1 VYGFQLVQLGQSPV
15 TPGEPGSERPPGEH
29 RPHVLDPLSILGMQ
43 FLRGEQVRPRC
54 LPKAGAR
61 VVLEYGWV
69 PEHRELGSHG
79 RMILRNELRL
89 HLMPGNEDEAVTLLD
104 SYLEL
109 ANTRARLASIT
120 VR

>member
-1 VYGFQLVQLGQSPV
+1 MGPEPPSSGLARLADTPDVVGLVYGFQLVQLGQSPV
-15 TPGEPGSERPPGEH
+15 TPGEPGSERPQGEH

-43 FLRGEQVRPRC
+43 FLRGEQGRPRC

-79 RMILRNELRL
+79 R
-89 HLMPGNEDEAVTLLD
+89 A
-104 SYLEL
+104 
-109 ANTRARLASIT
+109 
-120 VR
+120 